1 MEDIINEY
9 LQQVKLL
16 EEVERLLFSAT
27 STVDLSTVIRWN
39 HQFLLTLK
47 TFRKVLSNKK
57 LTVQERQSIICTIG
71 KIECMR
77 ARLEIMTRR
86 KSGAEVQVN
95 KQNTVTDRVRWID
108 MDNAFENRMR
118 TAVIANLTHIDIIN
132 FLRDSAILFSRRI
145 KSMMYSNDKTFKIN
159 TVLSCKFTKTCVEN
173 NENVKEKEGEYIET
187 KYFNTKNHEI
197 LSTTLLNNWFKSN
210 VIEPLLTDI
219 EEFQERDSGWTLHS
233 IENIQININKFNPM
247 RAGSS
252 YIPLPAFIEKRK
264 ACINVKN
271 YDNKC
276 FIWAILSALYPVKH
290 GNHSNIL
297 NSYIQYENIL
307 NMKGIELPVSLK
319 SIPKVEKQNNAI
331 SINMFGLDNK
341 DITPL
346 YLTSCKKSNHI
357 NLLLLTND
365 NLDGGDVDES
375 DEFLS
380 QSHYVY
386 IKSLSRLISNNL
398 TNRKKK
404 LYVCNRCLNFFY
416 KEDDLIKHEEHC
428 KILNKCRITLPN
440 EENSLIMFKNH
451 RYNEKLPF
459 IIYADCECLL
469 KPISQD
475 EKTNTQPI
483 QSHEIYSIGYY
494 LKCSYNDSLSKYA
507 FYRGPEAS
515 KWFAEQLRN
524 IEKQISDLYANP
536 LPMPVL
542 SQTELIGYYDSK
554 TCHICKK
561 LLNDDA
567 KVRDH
572 CHLTGKY
579 RGPAHATCNLNYQ
592 DSKIVPVVFHNL
604 CGYDAHFIITDVS
617 NNFPGQ
623 IDLLPLTTE
632 KYISFTK
639 HVENSKIKVRFL
651 YSFRFMPTSLEKL
664 ASYLQDDSIV
674 NKEFSDLSTTQINLL
689 TRKGVLPYKYISSWE
704 KLEECKLPEKE
715 DFFSILNDSSISDRD
730 YEHAQNVWS
739 TFNIQTLGEYSDLYM
754 KTDVLLLADVFENF
768 RDQSMNVYNLDPAHY
783 YTTPGF
789 SWDAMLKHTGV
800 QLKLLTDIDMVL
812 FIERGIRGGLSQCSN
827 RYAVAN
833 HKYMLE
839 KYDKDKANEYLI
851 YLDANNLYGF
861 GLSQCLPYDEFQWL
875 ENCESFELFS
885 IASGASHGYIL
896 EVDLDYPPE
905 IHDDHNDLPFCP
917 EHAKPPGPK
926 QEKLLAT
933 LQPKFIILLCNKLF
947 QTVFDSLKYIKF

>member
-1 MEDIINEY
+1 MSIEKIHYKNNSSSNNNKYKFIKTQEENKGDLSHEKFTQSWSIISSSVIEKLIEKIEESVKR
-9 LQQVKLL
+9 LQQQNNNILNELIKMNKHL
-16 EEVERLLFSAT
+16 ESFLQ
-27 STVDLSTVIRWN
+27 LSIT
-39 HQFLLTLK
+39 QQP
-47 TFRKVLSNKK
+47 KK
-57 LTVQERQSIICTIG
+57 QQKG
-71 KIECMR
+71 KK
-77 ARLEIMTRR
+77 R
-86 KSGAEVQVN
+86 KSAESKPKN
-95 KQNTVTDRVRWID
+95 CKKTKKD
-108 MDNAFENRMR
+108 EG
-118 TAVIANLTHIDIIN
+118 
-132 FLRDSAILFSRRI
+132 RI
-145 KSMMYSNDKTFKIN
+145 KSMMHSNDKAFKIN

-173 NENVKEKEGEYIET
+173 NEKVEEKEGEYMET

-197 LSTTLLNNWFKSN
+197 LSTTLLNKWFKSN

-290 GNHSNIL
+290 ANHSNRL
-297 NSYIQYENIL
+297 NNYIQYENIL
-307 NMKGIELPVSLK
+307 NMEGIELPVLLK
-319 SIPKVEKQNNAI
+319 SIPRFEKQNNAI
-331 SINMFGLDNK
+331 SINVFGLDNK

-365 NLDGGDVDES
+365 NLDGGDVDKS
-375 DEFLS
+375 DE
-380 QSHYVY
+380 
-386 IKSLSRLISNNL
+386 
-398 TNRKKK
+398 
-404 LYVCNRCLNFFY
+404 
-416 KEDDLIKHEEHC
+416 
-428 KILNKCRITLPN
+428 
-440 EENSLIMFKNH
+440 
-451 RYNEKLPF
+451 
-459 IIYADCECLL
+459 
-469 KPISQD
+469 
-475 EKTNTQPI
+475 
-483 QSHEIYSIGYY
+483 
-494 LKCSYNDSLSKYA
+494 
-507 FYRGPEAS
+507 GPEAS
-515 KWFAEQLRN
+515 KWFAGQLRN

-604 CGYDAHFIITDVS
+604 SGYDAHFIITDVS
-617 NNFPGQ
+617 NHFPGQ
-623 IDLLPLTTE
+623 IDLLPLTKE

-639 HVENSKIKVRFL
+639 HVENSKIKIRFL
-651 YSFRFMPTSLEKL
+651 DSFRIMPTSLEKL
-664 ASYLQDDSIV
+664 ASYLQDYSIV

-689 TRKGVLPYKYISSWE
+689 TRKGVLPYEYISSWE
-704 KLEECKLPEKE
+704 KLEECKLSEKE

-739 TFNIQTLGEYSDLYM
+739 TINIQTLGEYSDLYM

-827 RYAVAN
+827 RYAAAN

-839 KYDKDKANEYLI
+839 KYDKNK
-851 YLDANNLYGF
+851 
-861 GLSQCLPYDEFQWL
+861 CLPYDEFQWL

-885 IASGASHGYIL
+885 IASDASHGYIL

-905 IHDDHNDLPFCP
+905 IHDDPFCP
-917 EHAKPPGPK
+917 EHAKPPGSK
-926 QEKLLAT
+926 LEKLLAT
-933 LQPKFIILLCNKLF
+933 LQPKRNYVIHYIALQQALSNGLRLVKIHKILKFKQSPWLKSYIDLNTSMRAVAKNEFEKNFFKLMNNAVFGKTMENIRKRVTVKLMSKYDGRYGVEAQISKPNFHSSSIFNENLVAIQLNK
-947 QTVFDSLKYIKF
+947 TDDDDD